1 MRHNP
6 FLFSHYEEHVR
17 IHCDGIAIHS
27 DALRSG
33 PDALPLPEFYSR
45 GFFAI
50 YHLLEAMLPG
60 LVCISVMGM
69 WEDNVAAP
77 FTAFDLWLQTGE
89 EDGFYLPLAS
99 AHSLFSQNG
108 IPYFHKSVQ

>member
-33 PDALPLPEFYSR
+33 PDALPLPEF
-45 GFFAI
+45 
-50 YHLLEAMLPG
+50 
-60 LVCISVMGM
+60 
-69 WEDNVAAP
+69 
-77 FTAFDLWLQTGE
+77 
-89 EDGFYLPLAS
+89 
-99 AHSLFSQNG
+99 
-108 IPYFHKSVQ
+108 